1 MADTFDPIAFELFK
15 NALFSMTDDMALTIF
30 RTTYSGV
37 LKDNMDFSTGF
48 ADAGGKL
55 VAQGLTLPGHLG
67 SVPTALASVLRHFD
81 DDMAPGD
88 VFIMNDPFDGGMHLP
103 DIFIF
108 KPLYHEG
115 ERLGFACTCCHHS
128 DVGGRVA
135 GSNASDSTE
144 IYAEGL
150 RIAPMKLYEAGKLN
164 KTIMTFIEKNVRLP
178 VQVQGDLRA
187 QLAACHIAEAQFADL
202 VSKYGA
208 ALTKRLM
215 AEVLDHAERL
225 TRAELAKL
233 PDGEWSFE
241 DFIDDDGI
249 DYGKPIRLFV
259 TIRKSGDSM
268 VVDWTGTNPQV
279 KGAINNTLS
288 FTKAASYCAVRS
300 VLPQNIPSNEGVYRA
315 IEVICPPGT
324 IGNCVLP
331 AACAARG
338 LTGFRMVDC
347 MFGALAMM
355 LPDKVTAAGDGGN
368 TGISFG
374 GYDAHRKPFVYVDF
388 TCGAWGGSPW
398 ADGLDGNSHM
408 MANMASQ
415 SIEVTEAEMP
425 LSIIAYEFVTD
436 KAGAGKYRGGV
447 PFRRDY
453 RFLEHE
459 GMLQVRS
466 DRRDHRPFGL
476 YGGSPGQPSENYLN
490 PDTDSRL
497 LPSKLKMTIRKGDV
511 FRHVL
516 AGGGGWGDPVERDPH
531 AVLRDVR
538 NEFLSAERARSDYGV
553 VIDTATWRVDEGA
566 TERLR
571 AEIRDARGWR
581 EAPKVQWHEPAA
593 PKLAHVPEKWSPV
606 FPTGHAPKQESGA
619 RSDSIQS
626 GRAPAAE

>member
-1 MADTFDPIAFELFK
+1 MSSVIENSELFK
-15 NALFSMTDDMALTIF
+15 NSLFSMTDDMALTIF

-37 LKDNMDFSTGF
+37 LKDNMDYSTGF
-48 ADAGGKL
+48 ADADGRL

-67 SVPTALASVLRHFD
+67 SVPTALQSIMRHFA
-81 DDMAPGD
+81 DDMGPGD

-108 KPLYHEG
+108 KPLYHGG
-115 ERLGFACTCCHHS
+115 ERLAFACTCCHHS

-150 RIAPMKLYEAGKLN
+150 RIAPMKLYEAGKIN
-164 KTIMTFIEKNVRLP
+164 KTIMTFIERNVRLP
-178 VQVQGDLRA
+178 VQLFGDLRA
-187 QLAACHIAEAQFADL
+187 QLAACHIGETQFAEIIA
-202 VSKYGA
+202 KYGPQQTRFY
-208 ALTKRLM
+208 LN
-215 AEVLDHAERL
+215 EIIDYAERL
-225 TRAELAKL
+225 TRAALADL

-241 DFIDDDGI
+241 DWIDDDGV
-249 DYGKPIRLFV
+249 DVGKPIRLFV
-259 TIRKSGDSM
+259 TIRKQGDRM
-268 VVDWTGTNPQV
+268 VVDWTGTNAQV
-279 KGAINNTLS
+279 RGAINNTLS
-288 FTKAASYCAVRS
+288 YTKSASYTGVRS
-300 VLPQNIPSNEGVYRA
+300 VLPPNIPNNEGVFRA

-324 IGNCVLP
+324 VGNGVLP

-355 LPDKVTAAGDGGN
+355 LPEKVTAAGDGGN
-368 TGISFG
+368 TGISIG
-374 GYDAHRKPFVYVDF
+374 GYDETRKPFVYVDF

-425 LSIIAYEFVTD
+425 MAVIAYEFVTD
-436 KAGAGKYRGGV
+436 KAGAGKLRGGV

-476 YGGSPGQPSENYLN
+476 YGGSPGQSSENYLN
-490 PDTDSRL
+490 PDAGGKL
-497 LPSKLKMTIRKGDV
+497 LPSKLTMTIRNGDL

-516 AGGGGWGDPVERDPH
+516 AGGGGWGDPLERDPA

-538 NEFLSAERARSDYGV
+538 NEFLSAPRAQSDYGV
-553 VIDTATWRVDEGA
+553 VVDTKAWRVDEAA
-566 TERLR
+566 TVKLR
-571 AEIRDARGWR
+571 AELRATRGWR
-581 EAPKVQWHEPAA
+581 EVPKVQWHD
-593 PKLAHVPEKWSPV
+593 PV
-606 FPTGHAPKQESGA
+606 ALN
-619 RSDSIQS
+619 
-626 GRAPAAE
+626 